1 MDHADAW
8 DAAAQPARP
17 LLLPV
22 RAFFWWR
29 PIHPTPAVGIAGG
42 SPHTPSA
49 YAYPP
54 HTLQQNSFHD
64 VLSTDDWALA
74 MVGQPVLAVLFLFPV
89 KDVSEAHRREEA
101 ERVKREGQVVSP
113 QVFYMTQEIGNACG
127 TVRLLMWIVVIGSS
141 HWAFFVVSTDQ
152 YVG

>member
-1 MDHADAW
+1 
-8 DAAAQPARP
+8 
-17 LLLPV
+17 
-22 RAFFWWR
+22 
-29 PIHPTPAVGIAGG
+29 
-42 SPHTPSA
+42 
-49 YAYPP
+49 
-54 HTLQQNSFHD
+54 
-64 VLSTDDWALA
+64 